1 MAAAVLR
8 RMRGT
13 VQTKLVSSP
22 GLQVPGGLAQP
33 LVLALLLASATL
45 SSGKVGAA
53 AGRAREG
60 RAGGETGPAT
70 ERALPSVRSR
80 WRCVD
85 RAESLGAKEGEQAV

>member
-13 VQTKLVSSP
+13 VQAKLRYSP

-53 AGRAREG
+53 AGRSREG
-60 RAGGETGPAT
+60 RAGGETGPAR
-70 ERALPSVRSR
+70 ERALPSVLSR
-80 WRCVD
+80 WRCPHG
-85 RAESLGAKEGEQAV
+85 AGSLGAEEGG